1 MPLRLMATLV
11 PVLFC
16 GQLAPAQHAPGSH
29 PPSLH
34 EVMAQAM
41 RSTQPTPE
49 HALLTDLV
57 GEWSYVLQM
66 SMPEMP
72 LLRGTGTTTI
82 KPIIGGRFIEMRSTS
97 TEQDPP
103 TESVGLLG
111 YDSRKGREQYFM
123 LWLDSMGHYFTDA
136 SGRWNPAT
144 GTLTFLGE
152 EVDPATGM
160 NSSYRQAF
168 RFPGKDTM
176 ICDVYVT
183 VPGNNEEMLLV
194 SVVYERR
201 QPDETASSATADR
214 AQRTFAERMR
224 EQSGIGRA
232 IDRIGTATP
241 PAVPGYSAAQIEA
254 MDRLQL
260 QTAML
265 EIMRART
272 MSEVESASR
281 STLDDQ
287 YEAAMSRMRALS
299 STADGSAKLDR
310 QGQPEPPPIPAFT
323 PQEIDLMDSGDV
335 REALMSIAAAR
346 RRPDLGADQK
356 AKLQELFGAIYQ
368 QMLDIRESRTD
379 GSMDGAD
386 QD

>member
-111 YDSRKGREQYFM
+111 YDSRKGREQYF
-123 LWLDSMGHYFTDA
+123 
-136 SGRWNPAT
+136 
-144 GTLTFLGE
+144 
-152 EVDPATGM
+152 
-160 NSSYRQAF
+160 
-168 RFPGKDTM
+168 
-176 ICDVYVT
+176 
-183 VPGNNEEMLLV
+183 
-194 SVVYERR
+194 
-201 QPDETASSATADR
+201 
-214 AQRTFAERMR
+214 
-224 EQSGIGRA
+224 
-232 IDRIGTATP
+232 
-241 PAVPGYSAAQIEA
+241 
-254 MDRLQL
+254 
-260 QTAML
+260 
-265 EIMRART
+265 
-272 MSEVESASR
+272 
-281 STLDDQ
+281 
-287 YEAAMSRMRALS
+287 
-299 STADGSAKLDR
+299 
-310 QGQPEPPPIPAFT
+310 
-323 PQEIDLMDSGDV
+323 
-335 REALMSIAAAR
+335 
-346 RRPDLGADQK
+346 
-356 AKLQELFGAIYQ
+356 
-368 QMLDIRESRTD
+368 
-379 GSMDGAD
+379 
-386 QD
+386 